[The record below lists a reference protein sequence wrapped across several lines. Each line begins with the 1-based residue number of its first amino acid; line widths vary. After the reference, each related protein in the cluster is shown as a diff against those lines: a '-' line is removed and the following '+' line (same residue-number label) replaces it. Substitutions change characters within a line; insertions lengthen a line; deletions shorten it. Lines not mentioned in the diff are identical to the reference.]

1 MACLCA
7 LCEIRPTVGLLLG
20 GLLFYLIKKNA
31 AKREAERKKALEE
44 DMLNI
49 APGLV
54 GQFDPDARQSYANPG
69 ARMSFADGGFKSM
82 ARKSISFVN
91 TAILGAEPSEM
102 DLRPTAAAAAA
113 RRGTGAVGSAG
124 AGDGGGAA
132 RRGTAAFGTDV
143 VKAGNKRRG
152 TAMVAGDDEMA
163 AKAGGGGPK
172 SALKRGSLAVAN
184 LFNRAPSSVAEEP
197 APPPG
202 PAAPRAPP
210 VKNLL
215 SVDEDL
221 GEEADGTPIVQ
232 KGLCGSCGLP
242 VFSNQLRKGDGKGNY
257 FHAADCGVESVP
269 PFIVKGSCGTCS
281 KPVYSNQL
289 RKANKGQYYHG
300 KCDPRGAGGEAGERR
315 ASMRKPSMA
324 PGAGPAELKPTR
336 PAGLPAVRTGFADP
350 DASAYGLNDALLTNR
365 VTDAGGQRK
374 RLSIYRG

>member
-1 MACLCA
+1 
-7 LCEIRPTVGLLLG
+7 
-20 GLLFYLIKKNA
+20 
-31 AKREAERKKALEE
+31 
-44 DMLNI
+44 
-49 APGLV
+49 
-54 GQFDPDARQSYANPG
+54 
-69 ARMSFADGGFKSM
+69 M

-102 DLRPTAAAAAA
+102 DLRPAAAAAAA
-113 RRGTGAVGSAG
+113 RRGTGAVGMGAG
-124 AGDGGGAA
+124 AGGDGGGAA
-132 RRGTAAFGTDV
+132 RRGTAAYGTDV
-143 VKAGNKRRG
+143 VKAGTNKRRG

-163 AKAGGGGPK
+163 AKAGGGGGPK

-197 APPPG
+197 PPPG

-210 VKNLL
+210 PRNLL
-215 SVDEDL
+215 SVDEDEDL
-221 GEEADGTPIVQ
+221 GAEADGTPIAP

-242 VFSNQLRKGDGKGNY
+242 VYSNQLRKGDGKGNY

-269 PFIVKGSCGTCS
+269 PFTVKGSCGTCS

-350 DASAYGLNDALLTNR
+350 DASAYDLNDALSTNR